1 MRAGVISFLLI
12 TPAFAIAQTD
22 TSKKL
27 KEVKVSTGRLP
38 AVQTITP
45 SQQVTSAEFYQFSAL
60 NVADAIMNFSG
71 VVIKDYGG
79 IGGLKTVSV
88 RGLGANQLAVLYDG
102 IQINDAQ
109 NGQVDLDKLNLINVQ
124 SISLFNGQ
132 PPQLCQPARSFAA
145 ASVLAVTAIHPHLN
159 ADKPFKVIAG
169 INGGSFGLVNPYLQ
183 WQQRLSNTWSFV
195 MNSYLEAA
203 NGRYKYKM
211 NGDGSDTL
219 STRSNA
225 GVHTVETDGGLYW
238 AKSDSNKF
246 SLQYNLYNS
255 NRELPGAV
263 IYYTAA
269 SKQTL
274 VNEDAFIQS
283 SYSKFWKSSLHLLLN
298 GKLSDDYTRYRD
310 PGFQNSTGGLDE
322 QYKQREAYLS
332 AALAYDITSKWEVSY
347 AADAAISDLNINT
360 SNFAD
365 PSRISFLNVFAT
377 AYTIRQWKVE
387 GDLLNTNITET
398 VKTGTASPRRN
409 IFSPTVAASFKPVS
423 TPGLQFRAFYKNI
436 FRDPTFDELYYFA
449 VDGARN
455 IKPELANQLD
465 AGLTYQKAFNAFIDY
480 LTLTFD
486 GYNNQVANKI
496 VALPGPNPFVS
507 SIVNLGKVSI
517 NGADLGIKAQT
528 QLYNGWREYLYV
540 NYSFQSAKNVTSP
553 NDSFYD
559 QQIPYTPKNT
569 VAVNA
574 GVSYKQLSLYFNQ
587 VLTSSRY
594 YVNNN
599 DPLYLVNGYS
609 VSDIS
614 LIYKIAGLKVPAVV
628 TAHVNNVFNESY
640 VIVRSYPMPGRSY
653 LLSLQITI

>member
-1 MRAGVISFLLI
+1 MQNKANYINSSLLRTGLISFLLI
-12 TPAFAIAQTD
+12 LPAFAIAQTD

-38 AVQTITP
+38 AVQNITP
-45 SQQVTSAEFYQFSAL
+45 SQQVTSSEFYQFNTL

-109 NGQVDLDKLNLINVQ
+109 NGQVDLDKLNLVNVQ
-124 SISLFNGQ
+124 SISLYNGQ

-145 ASVLAVTAIHPHLN
+145 ASVLAITTIHPRLD

-169 INGGSFGLVNPYLQ
+169 INSGSFGLLNPYLQ
-183 WQQRLSNTWSFV
+183 WQQRLSDKWSFIL
-195 MNSYLEAA
+195 NSYLETA
-203 NGRYKYKM
+203 NGHYKYKV

-219 STRSNA
+219 STRTNA
-225 GVHTVETDGGLYW
+225 GVHTVETDGGLYRV
-238 AKSDSNKF
+238 KSDSNKF
-246 SLQYNLYNS
+246 SLQFNLYNS
-255 NRELPGAV
+255 NRGLPGAV
-263 IYYTAA
+263 IYYTAP

-274 VNEDAFIQS
+274 VNEDGFLQS
-283 SYSKFWKSSLHLLLN
+283 SYSKLWKNSLHLLLN

-310 PGFQNSTGGLDE
+310 PGFPNSTGGLDE

-332 AALAYDITSKWEVSY
+332 AALAYDIYKNWEVSY

-360 SNFAD
+360 VNFAD
-365 PSRISFLNVFAT
+365 PSRLSILNVFAT
-377 AYTIRQWKVE
+377 SWTPRQWRFE
-387 GDLLNTNITET
+387 GNLLNTYITEK
-398 VKTGTASPRRN
+398 VQTGTASPRRN
-409 IFSPTVAASFKPVS
+409 IFSPTVAASFKPTGV
-423 TPGLQFRAFYKNI
+423 PGLQLRAFYKDI

-455 IKPELANQLD
+455 IKPEFAKQLD
-465 AGLTYQKAFNAFIDY
+465 AGLTYQKAFNDFIDY

-486 GYNNQVANKI
+486 GYHNLVKDKI

-528 QLYNGWREYLYV
+528 GLYNGWREYLSI

-574 GVSYKQLSLYFNQ
+574 GASYKQ
-587 VLTSSRY
+587 
-594 YVNNN
+594 
-599 DPLYLVNGYS
+599 
-609 VSDIS
+609 
-614 LIYKIAGLKVPAVV
+614 
-628 TAHVNNVFNESY
+628 VF
-640 VIVRSYPMPGRSY
+640 
-653 LLSLQITI
+653 TIL